1 MSPSRGGRRA
11 TAPPPESLLTA
22 LEALSATVGIAKEDL
37 LDTVESALAAAYQRA
52 FDTPGTVEVT
62 LDPDTGEL
70 RARTTEVTAEG
81 ETHVTDLP
89 VDSFRRLAAQTARS
103 AVLRHLHDLERDRAL
118 EELTQQH
125 GHLATGFVD
134 RVDERGAVIDLGKV
148 EGWLP
153 REEQVPGERLQPGS
167 PITVVLLEPNTV
179 RGQVRVSRANR
190 AFVLRLLE
198 AEVPEV
204 ASGTVQV
211 RAIAREPGL
220 RTKVA
225 VSSSDPG
232 VDAVGACVGPRG
244 VRHRSLTAQLGQEHV
259 DVVPYDQ
266 HPEKYVAD
274 ALGPA
279 RVSSV
284 AIDPETRTA
293 NVRVP
298 RDQLSLAIGR
308 DGQNARLA
316 AKLTGW
322 RIDIKAVGAD
332 TPDARVSTPRR

>member
-1 MSPSRGGRRA
+1 VSPARGSRRA
-11 TAPPPESLLTA
+11 AAAPAESLLTA
-22 LEALSATVGIAKEDL
+22 LEALSLSVGIAKQDL
-37 LDTVESALAAAYQRA
+37 LETVESALAAAYQRA
-52 FDTPGTVEVT
+52 FETAGTVKVT
-62 LDPDTGEL
+62 LDADSGEL
-70 RARTTEVTAEG
+70 RATSTEIMPDG
-81 ETHVTDLP
+81 ELCTTDLP
-89 VDSFRRLAAQTARS
+89 VDQFRRLAAQTARA

-125 GHLATGFVD
+125 GHLATGFID

-167 PITVVLLEPNTV
+167 PLTVVLLEANTQ

-198 AEVPEV
+198 AEVPEI
-204 ASGTVQV
+204 AAGTVQV

-220 RTKVA
+220 RTKIA
-225 VSSSDPG
+225 VSSLDSG

-259 DVVPYDQ
+259 DVVPYDAD
-266 HPEKYVAD
+266 PERYVAA

-279 RVSSV
+279 RVSHV
-284 AIDPETRTA
+284 TVDPDTRTA

-308 DGQNARLA
+308 DGQNARLG

-322 RIDIKAVGAD
+322 RIDIKAVGD
-332 TPDARVSTPRR
+332 DAPRG

>member
-1 MSPSRGGRRA
+1 MSPARGGRRA
-11 TAPPPESLLTA
+11 AAPPAESLLTA
-22 LEALSATVGIAKEDL
+22 LEALSASVGIAKQDL
-37 LDTVESALAAAYQRA
+37 LETVESALAVAYQRA
-52 FDTPGTVEVT
+52 FETPGTVKVT
-62 LDPDTGEL
+62 LDADTGEL
-70 RARTTEVTAEG
+70 RTTASEVTADG
-81 ETHVTDLP
+81 ELRTVDLP
-89 VDSFRRLAAQTARS
+89 VDQFRRLAAQTARA

-125 GHLATGFVD
+125 GHLATGFID
-134 RVDERGAVIDLGKV
+134 RVDERGAVVDLGKV

-167 PITVVLLEPNTV
+167 PITVVLLENTQ

-198 AEVPEV
+198 AEVPEI
-204 ASGTVQV
+204 AGGTVQV

-220 RTKVA
+220 RTKIA
-225 VSSSDPG
+225 VSSLDPG

-259 DVVPYDQ
+259 DVVPYDTD
-266 HPEKYVAD
+266 PEKYVAA

-284 AIDPETRTA
+284 SIDADTRTA

-308 DGQNARLA
+308 DGQNARLG

-322 RIDIKAVGAD
+322 RIDIKAVGD
-332 TPDARVSTPRR
+332 DGPARG

>member
-1 MSPSRGGRRA
+1 MSPARGSRR
-11 TAPPPESLLTA
+11 TSEPPAESLLTA
-22 LEALSATVGIAKEDL
+22 LEALSASVGIAKEDL
-37 LDTVESALAAAYQRA
+37 LENVESALAAAYQRA
-52 FDTPGTVEVT
+52 FDTPGTVQVT
-62 LDPDTGEL
+62 LDPDSGEL
-70 RARTTEVTAEG
+70 RVTSTQTTGDGEVRATE
-81 ETHVTDLP
+81 LP

-118 EELTQQH
+118 EELSQQH
-125 GHLATGFVD
+125 GRLATGFVD
-134 RVDERGAVIDLGKV
+134 RLDERGAVIDLGKV

-153 REEQVPGERLQPGS
+153 RDEQVPGERLQPGS
-167 PITVVLLEPNTV
+167 PITVVLLEPNPQ

-198 AEVPEV
+198 AEVPEI
-204 ASGTVQV
+204 AAGTVQV

-220 RTKVA
+220 RTKIA
-225 VSSSDPG
+225 VSSTDPG

-259 DVVPYDQ
+259 DVVDYDQ
-266 HPEKYVAD
+266 DPEKYVAA

-279 RVSSV
+279 RVSGV
-284 AIDPETRTA
+284 VIDPETRTA

-308 DGQNARLA
+308 DGQNARLG

-322 RIDIKAVGAD
+322 RIDIKAVGDEA
-332 TPDARVSTPRR
+332 PRR

>member
-1 MSPSRGGRRA
+1 MSPARGSRRA
-11 TAPPPESLLTA
+11 AAAPAESLLTA
-22 LEALSATVGIAKEDL
+22 LEALSLSVGIAKQDL
-37 LDTVESALAAAYQRA
+37 LETVESALAAAYQRA
-52 FDTPGTVEVT
+52 FETAGTVKVT
-62 LDPDTGEL
+62 LDADSGEL
-70 RARTTEVTAEG
+70 RATSTEIMPDGELRT
-81 ETHVTDLP
+81 TDLP
-89 VDSFRRLAAQTARS
+89 VDQFRRLAAQTARA

-125 GHLATGFVD
+125 GHLATGFID

-167 PITVVLLEPNTV
+167 PLTVVLLEANTQ

-198 AEVPEV
+198 AEVPEI
-204 ASGTVQV
+204 AAGTVQV

-220 RTKVA
+220 RTKIA
-225 VSSSDPG
+225 VSSLDPG

-259 DVVPYDQ
+259 DVVPYDAD
-266 HPEKYVAD
+266 PERYVAA

-279 RVSSV
+279 RVSHV
-284 AIDPETRTA
+284 TVDPDTRTA

-308 DGQNARLA
+308 DGQNARLG

-322 RIDIKAVGAD
+322 RIDIKAVGD
-332 TPDARVSTPRR
+332 DAPRG

>member
-1 MSPSRGGRRA
+1 MSPARGSRR
-11 TAPPPESLLTA
+11 TSEPPAESLLTA
-22 LEALSATVGIAKEDL
+22 LEALSASVGIAKEDL
-37 LDTVESALAAAYQRA
+37 LENVESALAAAYQRA
-52 FDTPGTVEVT
+52 FDTPGTVQVT
-62 LDPDTGEL
+62 LDPDSGEL
-70 RARTTEVTAEG
+70 RVTSTQTTGDGEVRATE
-81 ETHVTDLP
+81 LP

-118 EELTQQH
+118 EELSQQH
-125 GHLATGFVD
+125 GRLATGFID
-134 RVDERGAVIDLGKV
+134 RLDERGAVIDLGKV

-153 REEQVPGERLQPGS
+153 RDEQVPGERLQPGS
-167 PITVVLLEPNTV
+167 PITVVLLEPNPQ

-198 AEVPEV
+198 AEVPEI
-204 ASGTVQV
+204 AAGTVQV

-220 RTKVA
+220 RTKIA
-225 VSSSDPG
+225 VSSTDPG

-259 DVVPYDQ
+259 DVVDYDQ
-266 HPEKYVAD
+266 DPEKYVAA

-279 RVSSV
+279 RVSGV
-284 AIDPETRTA
+284 VIDPETRTA

-308 DGQNARLA
+308 DGQNARLG

-322 RIDIKAVGAD
+322 RIDIKAVGDEA
-332 TPDARVSTPRR
+332 PRR

>member
-1 MSPSRGGRRA
+1 MSPARGGRRA
-11 TAPPPESLLTA
+11 APPPPESLLTA
-22 LEALSATVGIAKEDL
+22 LEALSSSVGIAKEDL
-37 LDTVESALAAAYQRA
+37 LETVESALAAAYQRA
-52 FDTPGTVEVT
+52 FEPAGRVEVR
-62 LDPDTGEL
+62 LDAESGDL
-70 RARTTEVTAEG
+70 RATSTETAEDGRTTVIE
-81 ETHVTDLP
+81 LP
-89 VDSFRRLAAQTARS
+89 VDSFRRLAAQTARA

-118 EELTQQH
+118 EELSQQH
-125 GHLATGFVD
+125 GRLATGFVD
-134 RVDERGAVIDLGKV
+134 RVDERGCVVDLGKV

-153 REEQVPGERLQPGS
+153 REEQVPGEVLRPGS
-167 PITVVLLEPNTV
+167 PITVVLLEPNTF
-179 RGQVRVSRANR
+179 RGRVRVSRANR

-198 AEVPEV
+198 AEIPEI
-204 ASGTVQV
+204 ARGTVQV

-220 RTKVA
+220 RTKIA

-259 DVVPYDQ
+259 DVVPYESDQ
-266 HPEKYVAD
+266 EKYVAA

-279 RVSSV
+279 RVASV
-284 AIDPETRTA
+284 VIDTDTRTA

-308 DGQNARLA
+308 DGQNARLG

-322 RIDIKAVGAD
+322 RIDIKAAGD
-332 TPDARVSTPRR
+332 DERAR

>member
-1 MSPSRGGRRA
+1 MSPTRGSRRA
-11 TAPPPESLLTA
+11 TEPPAESLLTA
-22 LEALSATVGIAKEDL
+22 LEALSASVGIAKEDL
-37 LDTVESALAAAYQRA
+37 LENVESALAAAYQRA
-52 FDTPGTVEVT
+52 FDTPGTVKVT

-70 RARTTEVTAEG
+70 RATTTQIDAEG
-81 ETHVTDLP
+81 EAQVTDLP

-118 EELTQQH
+118 EELSQQH
-125 GHLATGFVD
+125 GHLATGFID
-134 RVDERGAVIDLGKV
+134 RLDDRGAVIDLGKV

-167 PITVVLLEPNTV
+167 PITVVLLEPNTQ
-179 RGQVRVSRANR
+179 RGQVRVSRSNR

-198 AEVPEV
+198 AEVPEI
-204 ASGTVQV
+204 AGGTVQV

-220 RTKVA
+220 RTKIA
-225 VSSSDPG
+225 VSCNDPG

-259 DVVPYDQ
+259 DVVEYDQ
-266 HPEKYVAD
+266 DPEKYVAA

-279 RVSSV
+279 RVSHV
-284 AIDPETRTA
+284 TVDPESRTA

-308 DGQNARLA
+308 DGQNARLG

-322 RIDIKAVGAD
+322 RIDIKAVGDEA
-332 TPDARVSTPRR
+332 SRR

>member
-1 MSPSRGGRRA
+1 MSPTRGGRRA
-11 TAPPPESLLTA
+11 AEPPAESLLTA
-22 LEALSATVGIAKEDL
+22 LEALSASVGIAKEDL
-37 LDTVESALAAAYQRA
+37 LENVESALAAAYQRA
-52 FDTPGTVEVT
+52 FDTPGTVKVT

-70 RARTTEVTAEG
+70 HATSTQIGGDGEVGVTE
-81 ETHVTDLP
+81 LP

-118 EELTQQH
+118 EELSQQH
-125 GHLATGFVD
+125 GHLATGFID
-134 RVDERGAVIDLGKV
+134 RLDERGAVIDLGKV

-167 PITVVLLEPNTV
+167 PITVVLLEPNTQ

-198 AEVPEV
+198 AEVPEI
-204 ASGTVQV
+204 AGGTVQV

-220 RTKVA
+220 RTKIA
-225 VSSSDPG
+225 VSSTDPG

-259 DVVPYDQ
+259 DVVDYDPD
-266 HPEKYVAD
+266 PEKYVAA

-279 RVSSV
+279 RVSRV
-284 AIDPETRTA
+284 TVDPETRTA

-308 DGQNARLA
+308 DGQNARLG

-322 RIDIKAVGAD
+322 RIDIKAVGDEA
-332 TPDARVSTPRR
+332 PRR